1 MMNSEYILT
10 LADTRATLAV
20 AGGKGASLARLT
32 AAGLPVPA
40 GFHVTTAAYRRFVA
54 ENALQ
59 PDILAALK
67 TTDAAQPATLEAASH
82 AIQDLFA
89 QARMSQDIAQAI
101 AEAYAELPGEA
112 PAVAVRSSATAE
124 DLPGLSFAGQQE
136 TFLNVRGIAA
146 VQAAVQ
152 RCWASLWTARAIGY
166 RLQHGIDQDAISL
179 AVVVQ
184 TLVFAEAAGVLF
196 TANPV
201 TGRREQA
208 MLTAAWGLGEA
219 IVGGLVTPDT
229 LIVDKATGRVLTRET
244 GDKQVMTVRV
254 EGGTQERPVPEPL
267 RQAPVLDNQAAAEL
281 VRLGVQIEQL
291 YAMPMDIEWTWAA
304 GKFAIVQ
311 ARPITA
317 LPEPETPIPTDWK
330 PPDPKAQYM
339 RGSII
344 ELMPGPLSPLFS
356 TLGGAIIDA
365 NTRRLFAKI
374 SGVDDYPEGMFTTIN
389 DYAYLKVKPTLRM
402 AVKTALVMP
411 RLLRTGEQRWREDA
425 RPHYAAAVERWQAK
439 SLSSLTAGEI
449 LAGVREIFDAALYL
463 YTILQSGVL
472 GSAMSS
478 EALFTRIYDK
488 LIKRA
493 GDPPAVTFL
502 LGFDSAPI
510 LAEKSLYDLA
520 EWCRAHADLA
530 AFISNTPTRQLAAQ
544 VECGEVPPAVD
555 TESWDEWQ
563 HRFRTHLQ
571 KYEHALYD
579 LDFAKPTPA
588 DDPTP
593 LLDMMKL
600 FITGQGQN
608 PYARQQALADRREQA
623 TQAMLT
629 SLKWLRL
636 KLFRKLVTSAQKWA
650 PVRED
655 CLSDVGL
662 GYPLLRRMVRELG
675 RRCAQA
681 GVIEQA
687 DDIFWLV
694 ENEAE
699 QMAAALDKQGPVER
713 FAEAV
718 RQRKATARAES
729 RVVPPPGLP
738 IGKKTWWIFD
748 MEKVGPARTTGQT
761 GDTIKGAGTSPGR
774 ITAPARVLCGPEDF
788 DQMKPGEILVA
799 AITTPAWTPLFAMAS
814 AVVTDIGGALSHGS
828 IVARE
833 YGIPAVLGTGVATKR
848 IHNGQLITVDG
859 SAGIVT
865 LAKDKG

>member
-1 MMNSEYILT
+1 MNPEYILS
-10 LADTRATLAV
+10 LADTRATLAAV
-20 AGGKGASLARLT
+20 GGKGASLARLS
-32 AAGLPVPA
+32 AAGLPVPG
-40 GFHVTTAAYRRFVA
+40 GFHVTTAAYRRFVD

-67 TTDAAQPATLEAASH
+67 TADVARPATLEAASR
-82 AIQDLFA
+82 AIQELFGRA
-89 QARMSQDIAQAI
+89 TMSQDIAQAI
-101 AEAYAELPGEA
+101 AGAYAALPGEA

-124 DLPGLSFAGQQE
+124 DLPDLSFAGQQE
-136 TFLNVRGIAA
+136 TFLNVRGSAA

-166 RLQHGIDQDAISL
+166 RLQHGIDQDAVSL

-184 TLVFAEAAGVLF
+184 ALIPAEAAGVLF
-196 TANPV
+196 TANPL
-201 TGRREQA
+201 TGWREQA

-229 LIVDKATGRVLTRET
+229 LVVDKATGRVLTRET
-244 GDKQVMTVRV
+244 GDKQVMTVRM
-254 EGGTQERPVPEPL
+254 EGGTQEQPVPEPL
-267 RQAPVLDNQAAAEL
+267 RQAPVLDDRAAAEL

-291 YAMPMDIEWTWAA
+291 YAMPMDIEWTWAE

-311 ARPITA
+311 ARPVTA
-317 LPEPETPIPTDWK
+317 LPEPEMPVPTEWK
-330 PPDPKAQYM
+330 RPDPKGQYM

-365 NTRRLFAKI
+365 NTRRLFAEI

-389 DYAYLKVKPTLRM
+389 DYAYLKIKTTLWMVVR
-402 AVKTALVMP
+402 TALVTP
-411 RLLRTGEQRWREDA
+411 RLLRTGEQRWRENA
-425 RPHYAAAVERWQAK
+425 RPRYAAAVERWQAK

-449 LAGVREIFDAALYL
+449 LAGVREIFDAAIYL

-472 GSAMSS
+472 GAAMSS
-478 EALFTRIYDK
+478 EAMFTRIYDK

-493 GDPPAVTFL
+493 SDPPAVTFL

-520 EWCRAHADLA
+520 EWCRAHTGLA
-530 AFISNTPTRQLAAQ
+530 AFISSTPTRQLAMQ
-544 VECGEVPPAVD
+544 VESGKVPSAVD
-555 TESWDEWQ
+555 AASWDEWQ
-563 HRFRTHLQ
+563 DRFRAHLQ
-571 KYEHALYD
+571 EHGHALYD

-593 LLDMMKL
+593 LLDMIKL
-600 FITGQGQN
+600 YVAGQGQN
-608 PYARQQALADRREQA
+608 PYARQRALADRRQQA
-623 TQAMLT
+623 TQAMLEE
-629 SLKWLRL
+629 LKWLRL
-636 KLFRKLVTSAQKWA
+636 KLFRKLVTPAQKWA

-662 GYPLLRRMVRELG
+662 GYPLLRRMLHELG
-675 RRCAQA
+675 RRFAQA
-681 GVIEQA
+681 GVVEQV
-687 DDIFWLV
+687 DDIFWLYQNEV
-694 ENEAE
+694 EQTAT
-699 QMAAALDKQGPVER
+699 ALDKHDPVER
-713 FAEAV
+713 FAE
-718 RQRKATARAES
+718 RIHQRKATWRAEA
-729 RVVPPPGLP
+729 RVTPPPGLP
-738 IGKKTWWIFD
+738 IGKKILGVFD
-748 MEKVGPARTTGQT
+748 MEKVGPARTSGQT

-814 AVVTDIGGALSHGS
+814 AVVTDIGGPLSHGS

-848 IHNGQLITVDG
+848 IRSGQLITVDG
-859 SAGIVT
+859 SAGAVT
-865 LAKDKG
+865 LTKGEG

>member
-1 MMNSEYILT
+1 MNPEYILS

-20 AGGKGASLARLT
+20 AGGKGASLARLS

-40 GFHVTTAAYRRFVA
+40 GFHVTTAAYGRFVV

-67 TTDAAQPATLEAASH
+67 TADAARPATLEAASR

-89 QARMSQDIAQAI
+89 RAHMPQDVAQAI
-101 AEAYAELPGEA
+101 AEAYAGLPGEA

-136 TFLNVRGIAA
+136 TFLNIRGIAA

-184 TLVFAEAAGVLF
+184 ALVLAEAAGILF

-201 TGRREQA
+201 TGQREQA

-229 LIVDKATGRVLTRET
+229 LVVDKATGRVLARET

-254 EGGTQERPVPEPL
+254 EGGTQEQPVPETL
-267 RQAPVLDNQAAAEL
+267 RQAPVLDDQAAAEL

-304 GKFAIVQ
+304 GQFAIVQ
-311 ARPITA
+311 ARPVTA
-317 LPEPETPIPTDWK
+317 LPEPEAPVPTEWK
-330 PPDPKAQYM
+330 LPDPADHYI

-365 NTRRLFAKI
+365 NTRRLFAEI
-374 SGVDDYPEGMFTTIN
+374 SGVDAYPEGMFATVN
-389 DYAYLKVKPTLRM
+389 DYAYMKVKPTLRLI
-402 AVKTALVMP
+402 VTTALAMP

-425 RPHYAAAVERWQAK
+425 RPRYEAAVERWQAK
-439 SLSSLTAGEI
+439 SLSSLTASEI

-478 EALFTRIYDK
+478 EAMFTRVYDK

-493 GDPPAVTFL
+493 GDPPAVTYL

-520 EWCRAHADLA
+520 EWCRARADLA
-530 AFISNTPTRQLAAQ
+530 AFVSNTPARQLAAQ
-544 VECGEVPPAVD
+544 VESGEVPAAVD
-555 TESWDEWQ
+555 AESWGEWQ
-563 HRFRTHLQ
+563 RRIRAHLQ
-571 KYEHALYD
+571 KHGHALYD

-588 DDPTP
+588 DDPAP
-593 LLDMMKL
+593 LLDMIKL
-600 FITGQGQN
+600 FITGQVQN

-623 TQAMLT
+623 TQTMLT

-636 KLFRKLVTSAQKWA
+636 KLFRKLVTPAQKWA
-650 PVRED
+650 PLRED
-655 CLSDVGL
+655 AIADVGL
-662 GYPLLRRMVRELG
+662 GYPLLRRMARELG

-681 GVIEQA
+681 GAIEQA
-687 DDIFWLV
+687 DDIFWLYQS
-694 ENEAE
+694 EAE
-699 QMAAALDKQGPVER
+699 QMAAALDKHGPIER
-713 FAEAV
+713 LAEHI
-718 RQRKATARAES
+718 RQRKATARAEM
-729 RVVPPPGLP
+729 RVTPPPGLP
-738 IGKKTWWIFD
+738 IGKKILGLD
-748 MEKVGPARTTGQT
+748 IEKVGPARVSGQA
-761 GDTIKGAGTSPGR
+761 GDTIQGAGTSPGQV
-774 ITAPARVLCGPEDF
+774 TACARVLRSPEDF

-814 AVVTDIGGALSHGS
+814 AVVTDIGGPLSHGS

-848 IHNGQLITVDG
+848 IRSGQLISVDG
-859 SAGIVT
+859 SAGVVT